1 MIAEPEQADGGSI
14 AELEQ
19 AAGVTIT
26 RIAELKQGDG
36 LAMDFDFLFHR
47 IQFFGFSSSGLKNTL
62 CK

>member
-36 LAMDFDFLFHR
+36 L
-47 IQFFGFSSSGLKNTL
+47 
-62 CK
+62 